1 MRGTVLDAK
10 NVMIKPLSVIDT
22 YLDQCNE
29 EAIRFDGLDGAII
42 GVSHNGMLIYD
53 FGLMMELFV
62 ERGMT
67 PDDAIEWYNYNVV
80 SINGGQDF
88 IVMYD

>member
-1 MRGTVLDAK
+1 
-10 NVMIKPLSVIDT
+10 MIKPLSVIDT

-62 ERGMT
+62 EQGMT
-67 PDDAIEWYNYNVV
+67 PYDAIEWYNYNVV